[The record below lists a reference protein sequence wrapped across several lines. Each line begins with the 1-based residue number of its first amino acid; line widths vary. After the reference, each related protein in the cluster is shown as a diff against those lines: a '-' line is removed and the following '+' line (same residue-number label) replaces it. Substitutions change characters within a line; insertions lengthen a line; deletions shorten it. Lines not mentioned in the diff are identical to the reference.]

1 MKKKKYLTITILSL
15 LAFWLYW
22 TNSNITTTNIQIERA
37 EIPTAFDGFK
47 IAHVSD
53 LHNHQW
59 KDKLINKIKASNPNI
74 IEITGDLV
82 DSSKTD
88 IDIAIDFIERAK
100 KIAPVYYVTGNHEAW
115 LDDYS
120 ALEQRLEKTNIHMMD
135 NKVEFIEMDGSKI
148 QIVGVEDPD
157 FQSQNGQSYI
167 QEELIKEKIDEN
179 INRDYYNIV
188 LSHRPEVFAAY
199 TRAKA
204 NLILSGHAHGGQFRI
219 PFLNK
224 GLVAPNQGFFP
235 KYSEG
240 LYSKDSSDMIV
251 SRGLGNS
258 IIPIRVNNTFELVI
272 VELKTK

>member
-1 MKKKKYLTITILSL
+1 MKKKKHLIITILSL

-59 KDKLINKIKASNPNI
+59 KDKLINKIKAKNPDI
-74 IEITGDLV
+74 IAITGDLV

-88 IDIAIDFIERAK
+88 IDIAIDFVERAK

-120 ALEQRLEKTNIHMMD
+120 SLEQRLEKTNINMMD
-135 NKVEFIEMDGSKI
+135 NKAKFIEMGGSKI
-148 QIVGVEDPD
+148 QIIGVEDPD
-157 FQSQNGQSYI
+157 FQSQNGPSYI
-167 QEELIKEKIDEN
+167 QEELVKEKIDEN
-179 INRDYYNIV
+179 IKRDYYNIV
-188 LSHRPEVFAAY
+188 LSHRPEVFGAY
-199 TRAKA
+199 TRANA

-240 LYSKDSSDMIV
+240 VYSKENTDMIV